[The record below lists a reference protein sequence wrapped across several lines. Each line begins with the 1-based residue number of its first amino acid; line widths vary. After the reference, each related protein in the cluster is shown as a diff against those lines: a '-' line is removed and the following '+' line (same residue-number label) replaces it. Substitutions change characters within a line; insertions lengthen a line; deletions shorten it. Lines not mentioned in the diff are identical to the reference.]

1 MHTCACA
8 HDTWSPGP
16 GPTLICTREEP
27 YWTIHLKLTAWKL
40 NIYFLW
46 FMKFRLTVWTS
57 VLWRMILSMNPHTC
71 VGSMLQPFFSKP
83 SFTELFNAISVA
95 IKKQHKNNDIKVNS
109 YKKKQCIC
117 YDRHIHHQISNKTYH
132 FKHDN

>member
-1 MHTCACA
+1 
-8 HDTWSPGP
+8 
-16 GPTLICTREEP
+16 
-27 YWTIHLKLTAWKL
+27 
-40 NIYFLW
+40 
-46 FMKFRLTVWTS
+46 MKFRLTVWTS

-109 YKKKQCIC
+109 YKKNNAYVMIDIFTIKFLT
-117 YDRHIHHQISNKTYH
+117 RLTTLNTTTKVASGNKTEMQIVRNQFH
-132 FKHDN
+132 CHWILKMIRQNE